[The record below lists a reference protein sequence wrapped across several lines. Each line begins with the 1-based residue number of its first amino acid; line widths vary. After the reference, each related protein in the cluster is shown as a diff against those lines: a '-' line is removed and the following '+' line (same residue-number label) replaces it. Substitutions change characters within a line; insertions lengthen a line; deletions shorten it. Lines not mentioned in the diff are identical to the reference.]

1 MDKVRGRNIIRVPAK
16 ASIWYIASSAVARS
30 VSVVGTPIFTRLLT
44 AREYGIFPQYTTYL
58 SLFTVVA
65 TLELS
70 GGVILR
76 GLQKFED
83 RRAEFISCAIG
94 LIATVWAVTSAV
106 ILSFSAIFGDFTGLG
121 NRVLWLMLFHV
132 LLNAII
138 SVYTAEARYSYK
150 YRAVAATNIVIAIL
164 TPLVAVLLI
173 SAFSVGGVGRIYAS
187 LFSATV
193 VTLPFLFIIFERS
206 KRLYDGEIWRY
217 LLRFSIPFLPH
228 YFSAAI
234 IIRIGEVMLSRVH
247 GSEALAK
254 YSVAMSVGLS
264 LSVITNGVLSAL
276 SPWMLRRV
284 RAGDIRQSRS
294 LLFVAT
300 RGLSIVTLLVL
311 SIVPET
317 IRIVAPPEYHD
328 CLFAVYPL
336 ALSVLPT
343 FLSNAIVAGEMYF
356 ERSAVASLPTVVA
369 AIVTVVLTTLFS
381 PFIDYRAVAVFLPIA
396 YVITCSLN
404 CLVFKKMSGEMPILI
419 GKSAIIYLLTVG
431 YALLIFAFRELFW
444 VRAILALPLVFP
456 LFSTAKETL
465 STIREKK

>member
-1 MDKVRGRNIIRVPAK
+1 MDEARRRNIIRVPAK

-30 VSVVGTPIFTRLLT
+30 VSVVGTPIFTRLLS
-44 AREYGIFPQYTTYL
+44 AKEYGIFPQYTTYL
-58 SLFTVVA
+58 SLFSVVA

-76 GLQKFED
+76 GLQKFEE
-83 RRAEFISCAIG
+83 RRSEFISCAIG
-94 LIATVWAVTSAV
+94 LLALVWALISAA

-121 NRVLWLMLFHV
+121 GGLLSLMLFHV

-138 SVYTAEARYSYK
+138 SVYTSEARFSYK
-150 YRAVAATNIVIAIL
+150 YRAVAATNITVAIL

-173 SAFSVGGVGRIYAS
+173 RAFSLGGVGRIYAS

-193 VTLPFLFIIFERS
+193 VALPFLFIIFKRS
-206 KRLYDGEIWRY
+206 KRIYDNEIWRF
-217 LLRFSIPFLPH
+217 LLRFSLPFLPH
-228 YFSAAI
+228 YLSAAI
-234 IIRIGEVMLSRVH
+234 IIRIGEVMLSKVH

-264 LSVITNGVLSAL
+264 LSVITNGLLSAL

-284 RAGDIRQSRS
+284 RAGEIWRSRS
-294 LLFVAT
+294 LLFLAT

-336 ALSVLPT
+336 ALSVIPT

-356 ERSAVASLPTVVA
+356 ERSAATSLPTVVA
-369 AIVTVVLTTLFS
+369 AIVTVALTTLLCVLG
-381 PFIDYRAVAVFLPIA
+381 DCANCFL
-396 YVITCSLN
+396 
-404 CLVFKKMSGEMPILI
+404 
-419 GKSAIIYLLTVG
+419 
-431 YALLIFAFRELFW
+431 W
-444 VRAILALPLVFP
+444 VRHKLL
-456 LFSTAKETL
+456 
-465 STIREKK
+465 